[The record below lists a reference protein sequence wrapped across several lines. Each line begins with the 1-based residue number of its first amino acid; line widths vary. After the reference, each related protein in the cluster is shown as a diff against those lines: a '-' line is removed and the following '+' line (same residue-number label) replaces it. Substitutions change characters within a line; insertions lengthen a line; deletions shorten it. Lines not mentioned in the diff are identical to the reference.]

1 MKKYLLLLPFLLLGL
16 YLTFYPQIN
25 TVVYDCQAEQAITAW
40 ETQVEQAK
48 EGNRPHPGK
57 DAVCLYPELYE
68 AMQAYNQKIAEEKQS
83 GLTSPNVY
91 EEPALS
97 LSDYG
102 LDDDAPVG
110 TISIPAIDL
119 ELPLY
124 LGASKHN
131 MTKGAAVLGQT
142 SLPVGGENT
151 NCVIA
156 GHRGYKGIPYFRN
169 LDKLKAGDEVVIT
182 NFWGQMTYRV
192 ESTAIIQPNDRFGRN
207 TDSGGPGSADP
218 PDLPSLHGWHA
229 TNDDYMQKDEL
240 MMELVFLIFLLIGY
254 IAALLLL
261 GIYLILLIAGGMYWV

>member
-48 EGNRPHPGK
+48 ESNRPHPGK
-57 DAVCLYPELYE
+57 DAVLLYPELYE
-68 AMQAYNQKIAEEKQS
+68 AMQAYNQKIADEKQS

-142 SLPVGGENT
+142 SLPIGGENT

-169 LDKLKAGDEVVIT
+169 LDKLKAGDE
-182 NFWGQMTYRV
+182 
-192 ESTAIIQPNDRFGRN
+192 A
-207 TDSGGPGSADP
+207 DSGGPGSADP
-218 PDLPSLHGWHA
+218 SDLPSLHGWHA

-240 MMELVFLIFLLIGY
+240 IMELVFLIFLLIGY